1 MSIPAH
7 DLQLSVE
14 EYLRLEESSDVRHE
28 YVSGRIFAMVGST
41 EAHNAIV
48 VNLTIAIGSQIR
60 GSGCRAFSTDM
71 KLRVEATNSFYYPD
85 VMVSCESY
93 QAKAIF
99 KQAPCLLIEVLSPST
114 IDIDRR
120 EKLLAYQNITS
131 LNEYA
136 IVYQEE
142 RRVELYKRRENEW
155 TVTVHTGADSLV
167 LTPAPGLELNV
178 SLDEVYEGV
187 L

>member
-1 MSIPAH
+1 MSVPAH

-14 EYLRLEESSDVRHE
+14 EYLQREESSEERHE

-48 VNLTIAIGSQIR
+48 VNLTVAIGSQVR

-93 QAKAIF
+93 EARAIF

-114 IDIDRR
+114 ADIDRR
-120 EKLLAYQNITS
+120 EKLLAYQTIAS
-131 LNEYA
+131 LHEYA
-136 IVYQEE
+136 IVYQDE
-142 RRVELYKRRENEW
+142 RRVELYKRRGNEW
-155 TVTVHTGADSLV
+155 AVTVHTGADSFV
-167 LTPAPGLELNV
+167 LTPAAGLELNL